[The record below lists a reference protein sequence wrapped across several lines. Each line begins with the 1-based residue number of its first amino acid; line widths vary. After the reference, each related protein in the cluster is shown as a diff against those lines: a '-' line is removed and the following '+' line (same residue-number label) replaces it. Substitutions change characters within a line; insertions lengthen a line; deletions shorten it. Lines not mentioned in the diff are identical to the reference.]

1 MSEVKIYAGIDI
13 GGTNVKYGLVDA
25 QGNILFKEQ
34 RPTVADKGPEPL
46 LHLVANI
53 GERLLLVAAEEER
66 EVPWLGIGTPG
77 SIDFRSGTVTGYSP
91 NIPGWLGTSIGDFMR
106 DRLNLPVY
114 VDNDVNVVALAE
126 HRFGAGIGH
135 SSVVCVAI
143 GTGVGG
149 GLIINNRVW
158 RGGTHGAGEIGHMI
172 IDPDGPSCRCGRK
185 GCLEAFCSS
194 AAIITRCKG
203 KLKGG
208 LTPAFEELLNGD
220 LESLTIKKLFAAA
233 RKRDDLAREVIVET
247 ADYLAL
253 GLANVLNLLNPDL
266 VIIGGGIADGGAGFV
281 EEVARNL
288 HARVDGTAVGQTK
301 VVKATLGNSAGF
313 IGAGILGDE
322 R

>member
-1 MSEVKIYAGIDI
+1 MSDDKVYAGIDI
-13 GGTNVKYGLVDA
+13 GGTNVKYGLVSR
-25 QGNILFKEQ
+25 QGDVIFKEQ

-53 GERLLLVAAEEER
+53 GERLLLMAAEEEC
-66 EVPWLGIGTPG
+66 EAPWLGIGTPG
-77 SIDFRSGTVTGYSP
+77 SVDFKTGKITGFSP
-91 NIPGWLGTSIGDFMR
+91 NIPGWAGTAVGEFLR
-106 DRLNLPVY
+106 ERLNLPVF

-126 HRFGAGIGH
+126 HRFGAGIGYN
-135 SSVVCVAI
+135 SVVCVAL

-149 GLIINNRVW
+149 GLVINGRLW
-158 RGGTHGAGEIGHMI
+158 RGANNSAGEIGHMI
-172 IDPDGPSCRCGRK
+172 IDPDGPECNCGRK

-194 AAIITRCKG
+194 SAIINRCRS
-203 KLKGG
+203 KLKAG
-208 LTPAFEELLNGD
+208 LTPAFEEVLHGD
-220 LESLTIKKLFAAA
+220 LEGLTIKKLFTAAK
-233 RKRDDLAREVIVET
+233 KRDEVARDVIIET
-247 ADYLAL
+247 ADFLAL

-288 HARVDGTAVGQTK
+288 HARVEGSAAEETK

-313 IGAGILGDE
+313 IGAGLLGEE